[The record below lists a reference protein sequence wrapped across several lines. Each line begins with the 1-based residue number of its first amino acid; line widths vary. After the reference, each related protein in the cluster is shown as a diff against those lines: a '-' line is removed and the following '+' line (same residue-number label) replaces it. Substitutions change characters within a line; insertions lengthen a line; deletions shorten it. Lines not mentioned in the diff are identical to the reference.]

1 VVGRAQDGFVEAV
14 VEDRGSGISPEVLP
28 HIFERFYRVDTA
40 RSRSSGGTG
49 LGLAIA
55 RDLARAQNGE
65 LEAENAE
72 DGGAV
77 FRLKLPVG

>member
-1 VVGRAQDGFVEAV
+1 MEGRAHDGFVEAV
-14 VEDRGSGISPEVLP
+14 VVDTGSGISPKDLQ
-28 HIFERFYRVDTA
+28 HLFERFYWVDTA

-72 DGGAV
+72 GGGAV
-77 FRLKLPVG
+77 FRLRSPVG